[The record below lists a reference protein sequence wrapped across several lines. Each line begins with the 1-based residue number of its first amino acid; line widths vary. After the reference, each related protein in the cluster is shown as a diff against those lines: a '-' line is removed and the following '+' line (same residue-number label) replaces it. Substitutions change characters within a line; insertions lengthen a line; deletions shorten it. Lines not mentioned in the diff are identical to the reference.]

1 MRLVLTTHKI
11 LYEKSAF
18 SKKAYHQRDDGF
30 ILLKTN
36 CYYTDER
43 GNTYFCFAG
52 VGEFDIDSTKNIN
65 YDDVLDKNAF
75 IDAKDNVALNY
86 ILDNA
91 SVIDKSY
98 TDSIQ
103 NRLKISDK
111 KHIKIA
117 NALKEQELNV
127 YNKEEINKKL
137 ENTYNDIQKLKDEIK
152 ALNKNYEKDLKQ
164 LQDKLSKNEQSI
176 KNTLKTYK
184 ANDDKKE
191 ALQDERI
198 NTLLNG
204 FDDFVTKAENNN
216 ENMKNDFLLY
226 QRQINQKFDEFKN
239 KDMAT
244 IFKDNF
250 FNVEWDFIKLG
261 GFCCA
266 FTTTPLNYYVVE
278 TDELMYYYGSSI
290 DVSLLRF
297 TKAKCIT
304 SCKDGMSM
312 FSIDSNSKLV
322 KFSFRVRSDLDY
334 IDEGGWSS
342 GEHRDRFDPPRYLG
356 GKRKVGDFYK
366 TMQTNILIF
375 GFKE

>member
-1 MRLVLTTHKI
+1 MRLVLTTHKT

-43 GNTYFCFAG
+43 GNTYYCFAG

-75 IDAKDNVALNY
+75 IDAVNNVALNY

-111 KHIKIA
+111 KHTKIA
-117 NALKEQELNV
+117 NILKEQELNV
-127 YNKEEINKKL
+127 YNKEEINEKL
-137 ENTYNDIQKLKDEIK
+137 ENAYSDIQKLKDEIK
-152 ALNKNYEKDLKQ
+152 ALSSNYEKDLKQ

-176 KNTLKTYK
+176 KNTLKAYK

-204 FDDFVTKAENNN
+204 FDDFVLATNKENTALKQ
-216 ENMKNDFLLY
+216 EFDGFKS
-226 QRQINQKFDEFKN
+226 RINVDLDEFK
-239 KDMAT
+239 KFISPMMT
-244 IFKDNF
+244 SEKLFGRM
-250 FNVEWDFIKLG
+250 WDI
-261 GFCCA
+261 
-266 FTTTPLNYYVVE
+266 
-278 TDELMYYYGSSI
+278 
-290 DVSLLRF
+290 
-297 TKAKCIT
+297 
-304 SCKDGMSM
+304 
-312 FSIDSNSKLV
+312 
-322 KFSFRVRSDLDY
+322 FSFGNIKGVISTQIVNDVVQDIVNYTGNNGAGTFYAKANNVRWNITLPFKLNNGICIMDNMGKTQLFYLTPTSNYTLSDTY
-334 IDEGGWSS
+334 VSNIGKPKAVGAIDTT
-342 GEHRDRFDPPRYLG
+342 RTIKF
-356 GKRKVGDFYK
+356 F
-366 TMQTNILIF
+366 IF

>member
-1 MRLVLTTHKI
+1 MRLVLTTHKT

-18 SKKAYHQRDDGF
+18 SKKAYHQKDDGTM
-30 ILLKTN
+30 LLKTN
-36 CYYTDER
+36 RYYTDER

-103 NRLKISDK
+103 NRLKVSTQ
-111 KHIKIA
+111 KHTKIA

-127 YNKEEINKKL
+127 YNKEEINEKL
-137 ENTYNDIQKLKDEIK
+137 ENAYSDIQKLKDEIK
-152 ALNKNYEKDLKQ
+152 ALSSNYEKDLKQ
-164 LQDKLSKNEQSI
+164 LQDKLSKNEQNI
-176 KNTLKTYK
+176 KNTPKVYK

-204 FDDFVTKAENNN
+204 FDDFVLATNKENTALKQ
-216 ENMKNDFLLY
+216 EFDGFKS
-226 QRQINQKFDEFKN
+226 RINVDLDEFKKFISPMMTSEKLFGRMWDIFSFGN
-239 KDMAT
+239 IKGVISTQSIGGVVISSEEQGGLSNRWYAYNVRYHITLPFKLKAGVCFLQEDGKQIGIYYLSDTSSYSMSFDGHYFGNSREPQIPNGAVACHKSFT
-244 IFKDNF
+244 IF
-250 FNVEWDFIKLG
+250 
-261 GFCCA
+261 
-266 FTTTPLNYYVVE
+266 
-278 TDELMYYYGSSI
+278 
-290 DVSLLRF
+290 
-297 TKAKCIT
+297 
-304 SCKDGMSM
+304 
-312 FSIDSNSKLV
+312 
-322 KFSFRVRSDLDY
+322 
-334 IDEGGWSS
+334 
-342 GEHRDRFDPPRYLG
+342 
-356 GKRKVGDFYK
+356 
-366 TMQTNILIF
+366 IF

>member
-1 MRLVLTTHKI
+1 MRLVKTTHKT

-98 TDSIQ
+98 TGSIQ
-103 NRLKISDK
+103 NRLKVSDK
-111 KHIKIA
+111 KHTKIA

-127 YNKEEINKKL
+127 YNKEEINEKL
-137 ENTYNDIQKLKDEIK
+137 ENAHNDIQKLKDEIK
-152 ALNKNYEKDLKQ
+152 ALSSNYEKDLKQ

-176 KNTLKTYK
+176 KNTIKAYK
-184 ANDDKKE
+184 LNDDKKE

-204 FDDFVTKAENNN
+204 FDDFVLATNKENTALKQ
-216 ENMKNDFLLY
+216 EFDGFKS
-226 QRQINQKFDEFKN
+226 RINVDLDEFKKFISPMMTSEKLFGRMWDIFSFGDIKGVISTQSLSFVVKSN
-239 KDMAT
+239 TSGYNNTESSFNLPFLVSKGVCFVSYDSEVFLHYLNVNTKQIIQTKQFKDPRNIGSQWDFNYQYPVGSIRHSTTAT
-244 IFKDNF
+244 IF
-250 FNVEWDFIKLG
+250 
-261 GFCCA
+261 
-266 FTTTPLNYYVVE
+266 
-278 TDELMYYYGSSI
+278 
-290 DVSLLRF
+290 
-297 TKAKCIT
+297 
-304 SCKDGMSM
+304 
-312 FSIDSNSKLV
+312 
-322 KFSFRVRSDLDY
+322 
-334 IDEGGWSS
+334 
-342 GEHRDRFDPPRYLG
+342 
-356 GKRKVGDFYK
+356 
-366 TMQTNILIF
+366 IF

>member
-1 MRLVLTTHKI
+1 MRLVLTTHKT

-18 SKKAYHQRDDGF
+18 SKKAYHQKDDGTM
-30 ILLKTN
+30 LLKTN
-36 CYYTDER
+36 RYYADER

-75 IDAKDNVALNY
+75 IDAVDNVALNY

-103 NRLKISDK
+103 NRLKVSDK
-111 KHIKIA
+111 KHTKIA
-117 NALKEQELNV
+117 NILKEQELNV

-137 ENTYNDIQKLKDEIK
+137 ENAYSDIQKLKDEIK

-176 KNTLKTYK
+176 KNTLKVYK

-204 FDDFVTKAENNN
+204 FDDFVLATNKENTALKQ
-216 ENMKNDFLLY
+216 EFDGFKS
-226 QRQINQKFDEFKN
+226 RINVDLDEFK
-239 KDMAT
+239 KFISPMMTSEKLFGSVWD
-244 IFKDNF
+244 IFSFGD
-250 FNVEWDFIKLG
+250 IKGVISTQKLDG
-261 GFCCA
+261 VAISSVHIKPEGIA
-266 FTTTPLNYYVVE
+266 PSYWRYTTKYSITLPFKLKNGICFLQEV
-278 TDELMYYYGSSI
+278 GSSNI
-290 DVSLLRF
+290 SFYHLVP
-297 TKAKCIT
+297 T
-304 SCKDGMSM
+304 SSY
-312 FSIDSNSKLV
+312 S
-322 KFSFRVRSDLDY
+322 FSFDGIYTENGRRANKKPNGSVVD
-334 IDEGGWSS
+334 
-342 GEHRDRFDPPRYLG
+342 
-356 GKRKVGDFYK
+356 YK
-366 TMQTNILIF
+366 TFKIFIF